1 MVQFI
6 SPFYASIDMEMRVWY
21 NLEKCKREEV
31 KMNLEA
37 LQDAIEDV
45 NRSSEISYAT
55 LSTISAQR
63 DNEIVSWA
71 IAGVMDQIE
80 KIKGCLT
87 IINGVLTKEELCNEF

>member
-6 SPFYASIDMEMRVWY
+6 SPFYTNIDMEMRVWY
-21 NLEKCKREEV
+21 NLEKIQGEEI

-37 LQDAIEDV
+37 LQDAIEDA

-63 DNEIVSWA
+63 DNETVSWA
-71 IAGVMDQIE
+71 IAGVMDQI
-80 KIKGCLT
+80 
-87 IINGVLTKEELCNEF
+87 